1 MRAELDNRK
10 PWEPKYLKIILEDL
24 IRVNS
29 DRNIKWH
36 KPRITK
42 KDRWG
47 SNKHKSA
54 LIWITGLSASGKSTI
69 AIELEHTLF
78 QKKIKTF
85 VLDGDNVRHGLN
97 KDLGFSQ
104 ADRTENLRR
113 VGEVAKLLVDA
124 GILTIAAFISPYA
137 SDREAIRALFRS
149 DNEEFIEVYLKCEL
163 EVCESRDP
171 KGLYK
176 KARKGEIPDFTGIS
190 QPYEVPANP
199 EITIETDRLGIE
211 ESVETIIA
219 HLTEKKII

>member
-1 MRAELDNRK
+1 M
-10 PWEPKYLKIILEDL
+10 
-24 IRVNS
+24 NS

-69 AIELEHTLF
+69 AIELEHRLF

-97 KDLGFSQ
+97 KDLGFSPE
-104 ADRTENLRR
+104 DRKENLRR

-124 GILTIAAFISPYA
+124 GLLTIAAFISPYA
-137 SDREAIRALFRS
+137 SDRDSIRELFSS
-149 DNEEFIEVYLKCEL
+149 DNEEFIEVYLKCDL
-163 EVCESRDP
+163 DVCESRDP

-176 KARKGEIPDFTGIS
+176 KARKGEIADFTGVS
-190 QPYEVPANP
+190 QPYEMPVNP
-199 EITIETDRLGIE
+199 EIIIETDRLGIE
-211 ESVETIIA
+211 ESVENLITY
-219 HLTEKKII
+219 LTGKKII